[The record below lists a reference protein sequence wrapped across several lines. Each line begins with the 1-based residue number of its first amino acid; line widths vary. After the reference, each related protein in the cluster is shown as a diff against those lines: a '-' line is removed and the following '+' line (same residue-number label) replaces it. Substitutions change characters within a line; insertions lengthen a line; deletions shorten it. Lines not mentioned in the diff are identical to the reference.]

1 MRLKSIKTKILF
13 IIFWTVL
20 IVSFIF
26 SAFLILLK
34 ANGYQLNYKNW
45 KIIRTGMIILDGD
58 PRSAQVTINGRK
70 MGDLPVKLGN
80 LSPGNFNVDIAAD
93 NYSPWQRIVRVE
105 QGKAASFQNIIL
117 FLKDGKDIL
126 VPEAFTLDQLNQEF
140 NRYSR
145 DLKINGSEI
154 YFKEQLVTR
163 FSQNVLA
170 ASLYPDEEHII
181 FQLEKEIRIVE
192 LDGGNNT
199 LLFLLSTM
207 QPSLITYQDNGRSII
222 YLDQNKILGKT
233 IR

>member
-1 MRLKSIKTKILF
+1 MRSKSIKTKILF
-13 IIFWTVL
+13 VIFWTLLV
-20 IVSFIF
+20 VSFIF

-45 KIIRTGMIILDGD
+45 KIVQTGMIILDGE

-70 MGDLPVKLGN
+70 IGDLPVKLGN

-126 VPEAFTLDQLNQEF
+126 VPEAFTLDQLTQDS
-140 NRYSR
+140 NRYSQ

-154 YFKEQLVTR
+154 LLNDKLVSR
-163 FSQNVLA
+163 FSQNVLT

-199 LLFLLSTM
+199 LLFLLSSSKPT
-207 QPSLITYQDNGRSII
+207 LIAFQDNGRSII